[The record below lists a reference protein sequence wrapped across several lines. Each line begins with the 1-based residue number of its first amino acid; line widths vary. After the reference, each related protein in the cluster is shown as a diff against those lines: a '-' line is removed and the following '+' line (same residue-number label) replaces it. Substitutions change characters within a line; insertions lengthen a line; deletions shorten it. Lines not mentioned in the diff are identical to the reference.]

1 MTEGILLPQL
11 VYKEFRYNFQFK
23 MLDGIQEWNGEQ
35 HAPLIM
41 LKMKRLPEF
50 ADKGK
55 DGDDYQ
61 SPDIEIGTRINN
73 QI

>member
-1 MTEGILLPQL
+1 
-11 VYKEFRYNFQFK
+11 
-23 MLDGIQEWNGEQ
+23 
-35 HAPLIM
+35 M

-61 SPDIEIGTRINN
+61 SPVMGTEKTNVDKLMNDIIFCM
-73 QI
+73 

>member
-1 MTEGILLPQL
+1 
-11 VYKEFRYNFQFK
+11 
-23 MLDGIQEWNGEQ
+23 
-35 HAPLIM
+35 M

>member
-1 MTEGILLPQL
+1 
-11 VYKEFRYNFQFK
+11 
-23 MLDGIQEWNGEQ
+23 
-35 HAPLIM
+35 M
-41 LKMKRLPEF
+41 LKMKRVPELIE
-50 ADKGK
+50 KGK